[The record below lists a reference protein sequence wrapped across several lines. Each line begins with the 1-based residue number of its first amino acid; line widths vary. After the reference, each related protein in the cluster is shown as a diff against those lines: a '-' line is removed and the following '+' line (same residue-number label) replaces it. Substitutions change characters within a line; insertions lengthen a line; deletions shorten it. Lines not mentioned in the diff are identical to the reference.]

1 MTPRD
6 GILIL
11 DAERA
16 VIEEAN
22 PFITELLGYSREE
35 LLGRSFR
42 DLGFLGDRAK
52 GTALFEEARRDG
64 YVRCDRL
71 PLRIRDDGSVF
82 VELVGHSYI
91 VDDRK
96 VIQFNVH
103 GASLKSREE
112 EALLPESA
120 EVDPLRVL
128 RLGHAVQLE
137 ARSLLLAIT
146 DHARLLTR
154 ADSAELWLRDPER
167 DVLERAQSSG
177 AGVPAGGGAVLRG
190 EGLAG
195 RVWETGQAVHIDGAG
210 PADRCALGAP
220 IRWRDE
226 FLGVLGSH
234 AGPGA
239 CFSTS
244 EAGLLDLLAGQ
255 AAVTIVNSR
264 LSAEIER
271 LAVVD
276 ELTGVFNRRGLVIL
290 GAREIE
296 RARRLGRPL
305 AALFADL
312 DHFKSLNDDYSHE
325 VGDQALREI
334 SRRIH
339 GSMRRIDTVA
349 RYGGE
354 EFVILLAETELDPA
368 VEVAERVRQIVE
380 ATKLATGRGTTHL
393 TVSVGVAAHGPE
405 TLDLEALI
413 RRADEAMYAAKQ
425 AGRNRVVALAS

>member
-11 DAERA
+11 DAERG
-16 VIEEAN
+16 VVEETN
-22 PFITELLGYSREE
+22 PFLSELLGYPREE
-35 LLGRSFR
+35 LLGRSYR
-42 DLGFLGDRAK
+42 DLGFLGDKARGA
-52 GTALFEEARRDG
+52 ALYEQVLRDG
-64 YVRCDRL
+64 YVRCDRM
-71 PLRIRDDGSVF
+71 PLRVRDDGTVF
-82 VELVGHSYI
+82 AEVVGNSYMA
-91 VDDRK
+91 DDK
-96 VIQFNVH
+96 KIIQFNIRDV
-103 GASLKSREE
+103 SLDQRPGQDGTSGTGFGTL
-112 EALLPESA
+112 EA
-120 EVDPLRVL
+120 L
-128 RLGHAVQLE
+128 RLGQAVQME
-137 ARSLLLAIT
+137 ARSLLEAIT
-146 DHARLLTR
+146 EHARLLTR
-154 ADSAELWLRDPER
+154 ADAAELWLRDPER
-167 DVLERAQSSG
+167 DVLERAQFSG

-195 RVWETGQAVHIDGAG
+195 RVWETGQAVKLNGAETKT
-210 PADRCALGAP
+210 RCALGAP
-220 IRWRDE
+220 IRWRGE
-226 FLGVLGSH
+226 FLGVLGSL
-234 AGPGA
+234 AGPNG
-239 CFSTS
+239 CFSPS
-244 EAGLLDLLAGQ
+244 EAGLLDLLASQ
-255 AAVTIVNSR
+255 AAVAIVNSR

-380 ATKLATGRGTTHL
+380 ATKLATGRGVTHL

-405 TLDLEALI
+405 TLDLETLI